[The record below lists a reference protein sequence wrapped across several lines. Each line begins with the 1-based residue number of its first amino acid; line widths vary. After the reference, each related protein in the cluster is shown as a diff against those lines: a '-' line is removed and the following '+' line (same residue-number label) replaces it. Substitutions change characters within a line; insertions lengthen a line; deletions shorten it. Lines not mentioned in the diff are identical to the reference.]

1 MRKCWGYKCVLGR
14 DMVRRGWIQVMTLS
28 SMEEK
33 RGEGAQAL
41 AWGSLAF
48 CLPAEREH
56 AVWWGG

>member
-1 MRKCWGYKCVLGR
+1 
-14 DMVRRGWIQVMTLS
+14 MVRRGWIQVMTLS

-41 AWGSLAF
+41 AWGPLAF

-56 AVWWGG
+56 AV